1 MFIRKL
7 FVTSALFFLT
17 PANLAAQVSGIE
29 TQTVSKPSPV
39 RFLIG
44 AALELGGESIVEIEF
59 EDGDTQDVRTG
70 QGGSIG
76 IGAEVQFP
84 SLDFLV
90 LQGTIGIKYVT
101 TQADNAHIRLTR
113 FPIELTANWLIT
125 DDIKIG
131 AGITAHTNIN
141 FKSDGIGEDFS
152 FDNALGPLFEASYA
166 GFGLRFT
173 SMTYTD
179 EFGFDY
185 NANAFGVFYKGT
197 IILNK

>member
-7 FVTSALFFLT
+7 FVASVLFFLA
-17 PANLAAQVSGIE
+17 PANLVAQVSEDE
-29 TQTVSKPSPV
+29 TVAKSKPSPV

-44 AALELGGESIVEIEF
+44 VALEFGGESVAEIQF
-59 EDGDTQDVRTG
+59 EDGDTQDVYAS

-84 SLDFLV
+84 SIDFLM

-131 AGITAHTNIN
+131 AGIAAHTNIN
-141 FKSDGIGEDFS
+141 FKADGIGPDAS
-152 FDNALGPLFEASYA
+152 FDNAVGPLFEASYA
-166 GFGLRFT
+166 GFGLRYT

-185 NANAFGVFYKGT
+185 DATAIGVFYKGT
-197 IILNK
+197 IF

>member
-7 FVTSALFFLT
+7 FVASFIFFLA
-17 PANLAAQVSGIE
+17 PSNLAAQSSGNEEEI
-29 TQTVSKPSPV
+29 VLKPSPV

-44 AALELGGESIVEIEF
+44 AALEFGGDSVAEILF
-59 EDGDTQDVRTG
+59 DDGDSQDVYAG

-76 IGAEVQFP
+76 FGAEIQFP
-84 SLDFLV
+84 SLKFLM

-113 FPIELTANWLIT
+113 FPLELTANWLIT

-131 AGITAHTNIN
+131 AGIAAHTNIN
-141 FKSDGIGEDFS
+141 FKGDGIGPDVS
-152 FDNALGPLFEASYA
+152 FDNAVGPLFEASYA
-166 GFGLRFT
+166 GFGLRFI

-185 NANAFGVFYKGT
+185 DANAFGVFYKGA

>member
-7 FVTSALFFLT
+7 LIASAFFFLT
-17 PANLAAQVSGIE
+17 PSNLTAQVSESE
-29 TQTVSKPSPV
+29 THTVSKPSPV

-44 AALELGGESIVEIEF
+44 AALEFGGESVAEIEF
-59 EDGDTQDVRTG
+59 EDGETQDVNAG

-76 IGAEVQFP
+76 VGAEVQFP
-84 SLDFLV
+84 SIDFLMF
-90 LQGTIGIKYVT
+90 QGTIGIKYVT

-131 AGITAHTNIN
+131 AGIAAHTNIN
-141 FKSDGIGEDFS
+141 FKADGIGPDAS
-152 FDNALGPLFEASYA
+152 FDNAVGPLIEASYA

-185 NANAFGVFYKGT
+185 NANAIGVFYKGAIT
-197 IILNK
+197 F